1 MSEAVPM
8 NDLAIA
14 DLEVSEISDIDLED
28 AFRRVILTHKEA
40 VASIHQSMKDADDA
54 YRKYLDPDYIPLEEI
69 AKVDRATL
77 NKAEKNIAEK
87 YADLKEA
94 YEKPLANI
102 EANIKEIRR
111 VIKNASGTVDL
122 AVQKFEEKR
131 KAKKREEIRAY
142 FNAKGFA
149 LVTLDKIFDDKWLN
163 KTKAMSEVREEL
175 DEKIAVIYRDI
186 EILEKI
192 PEHGMAAKA
201 FYLDKLDMGA
211 ALRQVE
217 IIKENAAKLAREQ
230 ASREERQTQETVAG
244 NAAAE
249 RQEKLGALRVARVS
263 DMIDQAL
270 DLPQGTVAEQEKAEA
285 IEFTLQFRGTREQLL
300 KLKEYMTAQGIPYQ
314 KIMILENDRDA
325 AVYMRQKNIPG
336 RIWSAVILPKEVA

>member
-1 MSEAVPM
+1 MNEAVPM
-8 NDLAIA
+8 NDLAIS
-14 DLEVSEISDIDLED
+14 DLEVSEISDVDLED

-54 YRKYLDPDYIPLEEI
+54 YRKYLSPGYIPLEEI
-69 AKVDRATL
+69 AKNDRATL

-94 YEKPLANI
+94 YEKPLMNI
-102 EANIKEIRR
+102 EANIKEIRK
-111 VIKNASGTVDL
+111 VIKNASNTVDL
-122 AVQKFEEKR
+122 AVEKFEEKR
-131 KAKKREEIRAY
+131 KSKKREEIQGY
-142 FNAKGFA
+142 FNAKEFA
-149 LVTLDKIFDDKWLN
+149 LVTLDKIFDEKWLN
-163 KTKAMSEVREEL
+163 KGAKMKDIMAEI

-230 ASREERQTQETVAG
+230 ANREERQTQEVVAG
-244 NAAAE
+244 NMAAE
-249 RQEKLGALRVARVS
+249 RREEREAAREEKVN

-270 DLPQGTVAEQEKAEA
+270 DLPQGTVAEQEKAETL
-285 IEFTLQFRGTREQLL
+285 EFTLQFRGTREQLL

>member
-8 NDLAIA
+8 NDLMIA
-14 DLEVSEISDIDLED
+14 DLEVSEISDIELED

-40 VASIHQSMKDADDA
+40 VRSIHQSMKDADDA
-54 YRKYLDPDYIPLEEI
+54 YRKYLSPDYIPLEEV

-102 EANIKEIRR
+102 EANIKEIRK
-111 VIKNASGTVDL
+111 VIKNASNTVDL
-122 AVQKFEEKR
+122 TVKTYEETR
-131 KAKKREEIRAY
+131 KSKKREEIIAY
-142 FNAKGFA
+142 FHSKKFD
-149 LVTLDKIFDDKWLN
+149 LVPPADIFDERWLN
-163 KTKAMSEVREEL
+163 KGAKMKDIMAEI

-230 ASREERQTQETVAG
+230 ANREERRTQEEVAV
-244 NAAAE
+244 NAANE
-249 RQEKLGALRVARVS
+249 RREEREAVKAARVN
-263 DMIDQAL
+263 DLIDQAL
-270 DLPQGTVAEQEKAEA
+270 ELPEGTMAEQEKAETIKCA
-285 IEFTLQFRGTREQLL
+285 LLFEDTREKLL
-300 KLKEYMTAQGIPYQ
+300 KLREYMTALGTPYQ
-314 KIMILENDRDA
+314 KIILLENDRDA
-325 AVYMRQKNIPG
+325 AAYMRQKNIAG

>member
-8 NDLAIA
+8 NDLAIT
-14 DLEVSEISDIDLED
+14 DLEVSEISDIELED

-40 VASIHQSMKDADDA
+40 VASIHQSMKDANDA
-54 YRKYLDPDYIPLEEI
+54 YQKYLDPAYIPLEEV

-87 YADLKEA
+87 YAGLKEA
-94 YEKPLANI
+94 YEKPLSNI

-122 AVQKFEEKR
+122 AVKRYEETR
-131 KAKKREEIRAY
+131 KSKKREEIIAY
-142 FNAKGFA
+142 FHSKKFDLVAPADLFDERWTNKGAKMK
-149 LVTLDKIFDDKWLN
+149 DIMD
-163 KTKAMSEVREEL
+163 EI

-186 EILEKI
+186 AILEKI

-201 FYLDKLDMGA
+201 FYLEKLDMGA

-217 IIKENAAKLAREQ
+217 IFKENAAKVAREQ
-230 ASREERQTQETVAG
+230 ANREERQTQEAVAG

-249 RQEKLGALRVARVS
+249 RREEREAVREEKVN

-270 DLPQGTVAEQEKAEA
+270 DLPQGAVAEQERAEILECA
-285 IEFTLQFRGTREQLL
+285 LQFSGTREQLL
-300 KLKEYMTAQGIPYQ
+300 KLKEYMTAMGIPYR
-314 KIMILENDRDA
+314 KIMLLENDRDA
-325 AVYMRQKNIPG
+325 AVYMRQKDIVG
-336 RIWSAVILPKEVA
+336 RIWSAVIIPKEAA